1 MAEPDGLAGRFLRGL
16 ELGSSREA
24 LRAGGISYT
33 YSWVHQTALRLAGAI
48 TGSPTAGPARVGVL
62 AGGVAAAHT
71 GILATIYAGA
81 AAVPLNPNFPP
92 SRTAAMIQAAG
103 LETVIA
109 DERGAAVL
117 ASLRS
122 ILPGVR
128 CVPAGPGA
136 VAGPPL
142 TAPKPARDADIA
154 YIMFTSGSTGRPK
167 GVPVSHGNVAHFLD
181 CAQQRHQVSP
191 ADVLAQTFEPTFD
204 LFMFGLFMA
213 WSAGALLVA
222 TPPAILCRLPQFLTG
237 QDVTLWFSVP
247 STIRTVR
254 RLGRLSPGA
263 LPSLTRS
270 LFCGE
275 ALAWDDALAWQAAAP
290 AAVLENLYGPTELT
304 IACTA
309 YRLPPVGQAPGDVGG
324 GPVNGLVPI
333 GHLHDGLRGLLVDPE
348 LGHRDDEGE
357 LCVTG
362 PQMFGGYLDP
372 ADDDGRFLRHGG
384 QLWYRTGDRVRRIPG
399 VGLAYLGRLDYQVK
413 VRGYRVDLLEVEHAL
428 RRLGGVRDCAVVAVA
443 RDGQTELAAAYCG
456 DPVPAVVLARQLS
469 ASLPEYMV
477 PRTIWHTAKLP
488 LSSNGKI
495 DRPALAARARDA
507 AVPVRGRD

>member
-1 MAEPDGLAGRFLRGL
+1 MADSDGLAGRFLRGL
-16 ELGSSREA
+16 ELGPSREA
-24 LRAGGISYT
+24 LRAGGVSYT

-48 TGSPTAGPARVGVL
+48 GGSPTAGPARVGVL
-62 AGGVAAAHT
+62 AGGAAAAHV
-71 GILATIYAGA
+71 GILATIYVGA
-81 AAVPLNPNFPP
+81 AAVPLNPDFP
-92 SRTAAMIQAAG
+92 SRRTVAMIRAAG

-109 DERGAAVL
+109 DDRGAAML

-122 ILPGVR
+122 ILPDVR
-128 CVPAGPGA
+128 CVPADPGA
-136 VAGPPL
+136 GAGPPL
-142 TAPKPARDADIA
+142 AAPRSARDAAIA

-181 CAQQRHQVSP
+181 CAQRRHQVSP

-213 WSAGALLVA
+213 WSAGASLVA
-222 TPPAILCRLPQFLTG
+222 TPPAILRRLPEFLAG
-237 QDVTLWFSVP
+237 QGVTLWFSVP

-254 RLGRLSPGA
+254 RLGRLTPGS

-275 ALAWDDALAWQAAAP
+275 ALTWDDALAWQAAAP

-304 IACTA
+304 IACAA
-309 YRLPPVGQAPGDVGG
+309 YRLPPAGQAPAAVGG

-333 GHLHDGLRGLLVDPE
+333 GHLHHGLRGLLVDAVLAPS
-348 LGHRDDEGE
+348 DDQGE

-362 PQMFGGYLDP
+362 PQMFAGYLDP
-372 ADDDGRFLRHGG
+372 ADDDGRFLSHGG
-384 QLWYRTGDRVRRIPG
+384 QRWYRTGDRVRRIPG

-443 RDGQTELAAAYCG
+443 RDGETGLAAAYCG
-456 DPVPAVVLARQLS
+456 DPVPAAELARQLS

-477 PRTIWHTAKLP
+477 PRIIWHTAELP
-488 LSSNGKI
+488 LNSNGKI
-495 DRPALAARARDA
+495 DRPALAARAADA